1 MNEDGKEPNTTGSSR
16 PGRFSGLSSLQQEYA
31 IAQMWKTAVDG
42 APVDSDRPTRVL
54 TASDFER
61 HNWDLQP
68 LSKPMPIPPPDRVWT
83 SAELARIA
91 CGYMA
96 SMMEEKWH
104 ALVDDGCLRFHRSWT
119 GYGIYEATFEPC
131 EGGAVIV
138 GARVEGNP
146 ERYSRY
152 DDVTESQMLEFLIDN
167 WLLGLPGRW
176 PDLWTSGT
184 DDARLSRQQT
194 EADTEVWQLAKVE
207 VTFGDIADER
217 ADAVICPTSPAMTG
231 SGGASRAIHRAAGPR
246 LREHLKELGGCE
258 PGQAIATPGFDMAV
272 PWIIHTVGPRWRGG
286 AHNEAHV
293 LASCYRESLAR
304 ADEVGASV
312 VATPAVATG
321 QYGYPMRAAAGT
333 AVGVLGFT
341 PTHVDTAR
349 IVCYSVPS
357 LKAHR
362 AALAQKN
369 E

>member
-1 MNEDGKEPNTTGSSR
+1 MNEDGEGPETTGSSA
-16 PGRFSGLSSLQQEYA
+16 PSQFGGLSSLQQEYA
-31 IAQMWKTAVDG
+31 IAQMWKAAVAR
-42 APVDSDRPTRVL
+42 APVDSDRLTRVL
-54 TASDFER
+54 TANDFER
-61 HNWDLQP
+61 HNWRLQP
-68 LSKPMPIPPPDRVWT
+68 LSKPMPIPPPDRVWS

-104 ALVDDGCLRFHRSWT
+104 ALVHNECLRFHRSWT

-131 EGGAVIV
+131 DGGAVIV
-138 GARVEGNP
+138 GAVVEGDP
-146 ERYSRY
+146 ERYARY

-167 WLLGLPGRW
+167 WLLEHPGRW

-184 DDARLSRQQT
+184 DDARPAREPT
-194 EADTEVWQLAKVE
+194 EADFEVWQLAKVE

-217 ADAVICPTSPAMTG
+217 ADAVICPTSPALSG
-231 SGGASRAIHRAAGPR
+231 SGGASRAIHKAAGPR
-246 LREHLKELGGCE
+246 LREYLKEFSGCE

-312 VATPAVATG
+312 VAAPAVATG

>member
-1 MNEDGKEPNTTGSSR
+1 MNEDDKESESTGPRGS
-16 PGRFSGLSSLQQEYA
+16 GQFGGLSSLKQEYA
-31 IAQMWKTAVDG
+31 IAQMWKTAVES
-42 APVDSDRPTRVL
+42 APIDTDRSTRVL

-68 LSKPMPIPPPDRVWT
+68 LSEPVPIPPPDRVWT
-83 SAELARIA
+83 SADLARIA

-104 ALVDDGCLRFHRSWT
+104 ALVDEDCLRFHRSWT

-138 GARVEGNP
+138 GAVVEGDP

-152 DDVTESQMLEFLIDN
+152 DDATESQMLVFLIDN
-167 WLLGLPGRW
+167 WLLEQPGRW
-176 PDLWTSGT
+176 PDLWTSAT
-184 DDARLSRQQT
+184 ADARPSREPI
-194 EADTEVWQLAKVE
+194 EADLEVWQLAKVE

-217 ADAVICPTSPAMTG
+217 ADAVVCPTSPALSG

-246 LREHLKELGGCE
+246 LREYLKELEGCG
-258 PGQAIATPGFDMAV
+258 PGQAITTPGFDMAV

-321 QYGYPMRAAAGT
+321 RYGYPMRAAAGT

-357 LKAHR
+357 LEDHR
-362 AALAQKN
+362 AALAQQN